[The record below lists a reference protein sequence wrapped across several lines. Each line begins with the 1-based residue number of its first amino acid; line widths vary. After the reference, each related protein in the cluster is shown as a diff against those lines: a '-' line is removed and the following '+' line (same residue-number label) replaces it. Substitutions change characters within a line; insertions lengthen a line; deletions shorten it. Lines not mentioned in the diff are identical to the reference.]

1 MIFKFTCFS
10 EVVQRGEM
18 LFPKVYTD
26 RYVITFILP
35 SISPDAMLARDWQ
48 QGDLQSLARG
58 GRRTIPNCQDQ
69 GLGWRGLRQPQWED
83 GLGNQVGFQGVRLCG
98 SLWYLPGEADHREEG
113 TTCQV
118 LNLSLNCG
126 MWTEQ
131 LKYSRFAYFTIPLT
145 TMAAGW
151 MGGVELSKISL
162 GRFILRIELSI
173 LFKQRSWR
181 SPPSFARDCK
191 EAWLTGAIVPGGI
204 MGIWT
209 RWVGTLFR
217 FFNLLTFP
225 FHRNLY
231 GGMRTSIFLG
241 AFGWIYQY
249 STNNNLTNTISP
261 N

>member
-1 MIFKFTCFS
+1 
-10 EVVQRGEM
+10 
-18 LFPKVYTD
+18 
-26 RYVITFILP
+26 
-35 SISPDAMLARDWQ
+35 MLARDRQ
-48 QGDLQSLARG
+48 QGDLQSVARG
-58 GRRTIPNCQDQ
+58 GRRTISNCQDQ

-83 GLGNQVGFQGVRLCG
+83 GLGNQVGFQGFRLCG

-118 LNLSLNCG
+118 QNRSLSCG

-162 GRFILRIELSI
+162 GRFEV
-173 LFKQRSWR
+173 FKFFNRRSWW

-209 RWVGTLFR
+209 RWVETLFT
-217 FFNLLTFP
+217 FSYVLKFPFSNVLTFS
-225 FHRNLY
+225 FSQK
-231 GGMRTSIFLG
+231 SIWRHEDLHL
-241 AFGWIYQY
+241 FGSFRMDLPILHQQQ
-249 STNNNLTNTISP
+249 SHQHNFSQLVSLTLRFCFKL
-261 N
+261 